1 MRKSRLV
8 VAFLAVACSVSCFV
22 WAQESAIKNGL
33 HEEDWAYTMP
43 GGLTTKEVKFYSDG
57 VACFAQIFFPRG
69 YTTEGKTP
77 AVVLAPGWT
86 GTAKTIAK
94 FGARFADRG
103 LVAMVIDYRGWGRSD
118 GYATVLGQT
127 ATEDSTRFTEVE
139 GTVRIARTRLLPLK
153 QVEDFRNAIS
163 FIQGEPGV
171 DADAIGIWGSSYAGG
186 HMIAV
191 ASVDARVKAAVA
203 QLPAIGGRGSPR
215 GPVAMDAA
223 SAGDAVKRA
232 REGMGGEFETGFSM
246 KRNIDVETIQMN
258 NEYRPFHVVE
268 QVAIPVLLIVAEN
281 DELVDN
287 ANNAFAAAELLEN
300 AEVLKIPGITHFE
313 MYIDEAFEQASNTA
327 ADWFAKHLELDAA
340 SVLPVDEE

>member
-1 MRKSRLV
+1 MRKNKLLIASLV
-8 VAFLAVACSVSCFV
+8 VQCTVICFA
-22 WAQESAIKNGL
+22 WAQEKVIKDSL
-33 HEEDWAYTMP
+33 HVEDWAYTMP
-43 GGLTTKEVKFYSDG
+43 EGVTTKEVKCYSDG

-69 YTTEGKTP
+69 YATAGKTP

-118 GYATVLGQT
+118 GYATVLGPMV
-127 ATEDSTRFTEVE
+127 TEDTTRFTEAE
-139 GTVRIARTRLLPLK
+139 ATVRITRTRLLPLK

-171 DADAIGIWGSSYAGG
+171 DRDAIGVWGSSYAGG
-186 HMIAV
+186 HTIAV
-191 ASVDARVKAAVA
+191 ASIDARVKAAVA

-215 GPVAMDAA
+215 GSVAMSAAAARDAI
-223 SAGDAVKRA
+223 KRA
-232 REGMGGEFETGFSM
+232 REGMGDEFETGFSL

-268 QVAIPVLLIVAEN
+268 EVGVPILLIVAEN
-281 DELVDN
+281 DELIDN
-287 ANNAFAAAELLEN
+287 ANNAYAAAERLEN

-313 MYIDEAFEQASNTA
+313 MYVDEAFERASNA
-327 ADWFAKHLELDAA
+327 AANWFAKHLELDSA